1 MNQNKENTFIRYP
14 ENGKIYLHYKGG
26 KYEVVSAARH
36 TETDELLVVYK
47 SLNFGS
53 MHVRPLKM
61 WFEEVTTD
69 NGSKTERF
77 RLIE

>member
-53 MHVRPLKM
+53 MHVRQ
-61 WFEEVTTD
+61 
-69 NGSKTERF
+69 
-77 RLIE
+77 